1 MIMKAESL
9 LFLKRLFPESSEL
22 VRVFETEEE
31 NKNLAFALKP
41 IPPPLTEITL
51 KS

>member
-9 LFLKRLFPESSEL
+9 LFLKRSFPESSEL

-51 KS
+51 ES